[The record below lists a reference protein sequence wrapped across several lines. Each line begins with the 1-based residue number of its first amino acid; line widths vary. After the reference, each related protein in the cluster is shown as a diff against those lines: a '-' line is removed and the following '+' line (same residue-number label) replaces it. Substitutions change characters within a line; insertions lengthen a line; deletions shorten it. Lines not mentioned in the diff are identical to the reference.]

1 MDGSAAESA
10 IGGQARVP
18 RLIAQGWPRLAEVA
32 PRAAA
37 VVMPLALDP
46 GPLVQ
51 ALETTPQTLVMG
63 NWKLDN
69 LGTDPEG
76 RTILLDWEMPG
87 RGPALTDL
95 AWYLAINCRRLP
107 QAGRRRRSQ
116 PTGARSRRAALPPRN
131 GGTAN

>member
-1 MDGSAAESA
+1 
-10 IGGQARVP
+10 
-18 RLIAQGWPRLAEVA
+18 
-32 PRAAA
+32 
-37 VVMPLALDP
+37 MPLALDP

-107 QAGRRRRSQ
+107 HSKEEAIATYRRR
-116 PTGARSRRAALPPRN
+116 
-131 GGTAN
+131 